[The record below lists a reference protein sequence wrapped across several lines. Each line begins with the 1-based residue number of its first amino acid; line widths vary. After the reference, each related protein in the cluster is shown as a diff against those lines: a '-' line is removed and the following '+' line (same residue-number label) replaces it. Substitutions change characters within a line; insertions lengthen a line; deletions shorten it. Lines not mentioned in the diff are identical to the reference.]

1 MFEKGVLT
9 EERYNYLI
17 SDEKWKSNLILHEA
31 GVPPIHTPA
40 KLLALLP
47 SEVKERIRL
56 IHVAGKDVPPDS
68 GLRVPLTGLEN
79 TIILINNSN
88 DPKLHTISE
97 LTLIENIDLFK

>member
-9 EERYNYLI
+9 EERYNFLI

-47 SEVKERIRL
+47 SEVK
-56 IHVAGKDVPPDS
+56 
-68 GLRVPLTGLEN
+68 
-79 TIILINNSN
+79 
-88 DPKLHTISE
+88 
-97 LTLIENIDLFK
+97 